1 MHMFRIVILLAVAM
15 VSLSSVFVV
24 EEGYRGIVI
33 QFGKVQRDA
42 ETDAVIIYEP
52 GIHFKTPLFAKTRI
66 LEARIQTLDDSPGR
80 FVTGEKKDLIVDY
93 FVKWKI
99 DEFAKF
105 YLATQ
110 GNKMNAETLL
120 RSKINNG
127 LRAEFGQRTIQ
138 QIVSGQRTELL
149 EEALQQVA
157 ESAKTLGVKVLDVRV
172 KQINL
177 PQEISESIYQRM
189 RAERQAVAREHRSE
203 GKEKAEFIKAE
214 VDAKVTVMNAEAS
227 RKSLTLRG
235 EGDAEAAKI
244 YADTFNKAPEFY
256 AFYRSLEAYK
266 KSFNNKSDV
275 LVIDPDSDFFNYMK
289 STELSSKKK

>member
-1 MHMFRIVILLAVAM
+1 MNMFRIVIILLLLLT
-15 VSLSSVFVV
+15 SLSSLFVV

-33 QFGKVQRDA
+33 QFGKVQRDST
-42 ETDAVIIYEP
+42 TDEVVIYEP
-52 GIHFKTPLFAKTRI
+52 GIHFKTPFVAKARI
-66 LEARIQTLDDSPGR
+66 LQARIQTLDDKPGR

-93 FVKWKI
+93 FVKWEI
-99 DEFAKF
+99 DEFAKY
-105 YLATQ
+105 YLATR
-110 GNKMNAETLL
+110 GNSTNAESLL

-177 PQEISESIYQRM
+177 PQEISESIYLRM
-189 RAERQAVAREHRSE
+189 RAERKAVAREHRSQ

-214 VDAKVTVMNAEAS
+214 VDAKVTVMNAEAK

-244 YADTFNKAPEFY
+244 YADTFNKAPQFY

-266 KSFNNKSDV
+266 KSFNSKSDV
-275 LVIDPDSDFFNYMK
+275 LVIDPDSDFFNFMK
-289 STELSSKKK
+289 STSFDNSKN

>member
-1 MHMFRIVILLAVAM
+1 MNMFRIVIVLIVGLI
-15 VSLSSVFVV
+15 SLSSVFFVH
-24 EEGYRGIVI
+24 EGHRGIVI
-33 QFGKVQRDA
+33 QFGKVQRDST
-42 ETDAVIIYEP
+42 TDEVIIYEP
-52 GIHFKTPLFAKTRI
+52 GIHFKTPIFAKA
-66 LEARIQTLDDSPGR
+66 LELQARIQTLDDNPGR

-105 YLATQ
+105 YLATR
-110 GNKMNAETLL
+110 GNTTSAESLL
-120 RSKINNG
+120 RAKINNG
-127 LRAEFGQRTIQ
+127 LRAEFGQRNIQ

-157 ESAKTLGVKVLDVRV
+157 ESAKTLGVKVIDVRV

-177 PQEISESIYQRM
+177 PDEISESIYQRM
-189 RAERQAVAREHRSE
+189 RAGRQAVAREHRSE

-214 VDAKVTVMNAEAS
+214 IDAKVTVMRAEAN

-244 YADTFNKAPEFY
+244 YADAFNQAPEFY

-275 LVIDPDSDFFNYMK
+275 LVVDPDSDFFNYMK
-289 STELSSKKK
+289 STDLSTKKK